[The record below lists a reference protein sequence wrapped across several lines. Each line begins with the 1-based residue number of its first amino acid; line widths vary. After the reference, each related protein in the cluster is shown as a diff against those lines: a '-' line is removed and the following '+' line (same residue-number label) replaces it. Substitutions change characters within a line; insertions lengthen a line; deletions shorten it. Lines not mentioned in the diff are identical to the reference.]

1 MSQINFMAIKMFY
14 AFISSRCISS
24 TPTFSIIK
32 LFILFPFNCLKKKEE
47 KNPFTTTSNEFVN
60 IKWGKSIISQHSSDK
75 VEEGT
80 IMVCKRELHA
90 FILMK

>member
-1 MSQINFMAIKMFY
+1 MSQINFMAIKMSY
-14 AFISSRCISS
+14 ALISPHCIFL

-32 LFILFPFNCLKKKEE
+32 LFILFPFNCLQKKREKE
-47 KNPFTTTSNEFVN
+47 KPFTTTSNEFVN
-60 IKWGKSIISQHSSDK
+60 IKWGLSQHSSDI

-80 IMVCKRELHA
+80 IMVCRRELHA